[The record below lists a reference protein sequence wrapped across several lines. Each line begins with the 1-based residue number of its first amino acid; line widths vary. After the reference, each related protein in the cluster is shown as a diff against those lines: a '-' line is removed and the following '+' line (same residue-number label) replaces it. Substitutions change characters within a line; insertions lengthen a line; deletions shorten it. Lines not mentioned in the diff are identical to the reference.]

1 MKMTFD
7 ELNDALQEYC
17 EGDMV
22 SNGIRFGQYMFNE
35 YDIEI
40 ENSYNEKNTMKCYQL
55 FYDNL

>member
-7 ELNDALQEYC
+7 ELNDALQAYC

-22 SNGIRFGQYMFNE
+22 AKGIRFGQYMFNE

-40 ENSYNEKNTMKCYQL
+40 ENSYNEKNTMRCYQI